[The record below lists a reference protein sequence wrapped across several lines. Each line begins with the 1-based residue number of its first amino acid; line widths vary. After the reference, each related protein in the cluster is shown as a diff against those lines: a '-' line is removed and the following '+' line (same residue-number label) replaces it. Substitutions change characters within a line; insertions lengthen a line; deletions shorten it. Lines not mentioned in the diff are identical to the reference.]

1 MATSDA
7 SASATEPTE
16 EPPAKRA
23 RHQEEEAAEAPA
35 PVAEVA
41 AALPAEEQQQ
51 DADGSGGGDID
62 LDGEFDALLGG
73 EAPQSEAG
81 GAVSSAGDREELL
94 MQQLLEPPLP
104 APPEEQARRKFAERL
119 ARMERLDE
127 EALPEMLK
135 ELQEVASTWGSIR
148 RMRSVALLL
157 VYVSRSSRV
166 CRAAF
171 VAEGLS
177 LLGQLLGDSVTALEA
192 GSAAERQEAGMRC
205 LACLACLAALPIG
218 RSTMW
223 EQRLTLGKP
232 FDRLHRWCGREKSA
246 LAAELRAPT
255 QALCRRW
262 RQQPKPALQDG
273 SPEKKALRVK
283 VLEIIKQGLQGVAG
297 CSPASPGPGPGMMS
311 PGLGMPSATVAA
323 EVETA
328 LFGLHGG
335 ATAEY
340 RQHARMLRNNLALAG
355 NVALRNRILAGEIS
369 AKELAEMDSQ
379 SLAPEYLKEKRRA
392 AEIETLRSA
401 MTKSPTPEKRIMDWR
416 DATYDPSTGQSR
428 EDLDASSQD
437 QQQPK
442 GPSGAGSSD
451 GSMPAPAPLL
461 RAANPTATPLP
472 MEPPPTPFVD
482 GHPATPL
489 RQGTSADHHH
499 ATPEVMATPAA
510 EEEDEQG
517 TELIRWFSQTVT

>member
-1 MATSDA
+1 MATSSAAA
-7 SASATEPTE
+7 SAMDPTE

-23 RHQEEEAAEAPA
+23 RHQEEAVETPVPAAE
-35 PVAEVA
+35 VS
-41 AALPAEEQQQ
+41 AALPAEQQQ
-51 DADGSGGGDID
+51 EEVPGSGGSGDID

-73 EAPQSEAG
+73 EAPLAAPSEAG
-81 GAVSSAGDREELL
+81 AAVSSAGGDEELL
-94 MQQLLEPPLP
+94 MQQLLEPPPP

-119 ARMERLDE
+119 SRMERLDE

-135 ELQEVASTWGSIR
+135 ELQEVASSWGSIR

-171 VAEGLS
+171 VAEGLG
-177 LLGQLLGDSVTALEA
+177 LLGELLGDSVTALEA
-192 GSAAERQEAGMRC
+192 GSATERQEAGMRC

-283 VLEIIKQGLQGVAG
+283 VLEIIKQGLQGIAG
-297 CSPASPGPGPGMMS
+297 CSPASPGPGPGMLS

-355 NVALRNRILAGEIS
+355 NAFLRNRILAGEIS
-369 AKELAEMDSQ
+369 AKELAEMDSR
-379 SLAPEYLKEKRRA
+379 SLAPESLQEKRRV
-392 AEIETLRSA
+392 AELETLRSVVA
-401 MTKSPTPEKRIMDWR
+401 KSPTPEKSHMDWR
-416 DATYDPSTGQSR
+416 DATYDPSTGASR
-428 EDLDASSQD
+428 EDLEAASQEQ

-442 GPSGAGSSD
+442 GSSSSD
-451 GSMPAPAPLL
+451 GGMPAPAPLL

-472 MEPPPTPFVD
+472 MEPPPTPFTD

-489 RQGTSADHHH
+489 RQGMAADHQVM
-499 ATPEVMATPAA
+499 PEVMATPAP

-517 TELIRWFSQTVT
+517 TELIRWFSQTVM